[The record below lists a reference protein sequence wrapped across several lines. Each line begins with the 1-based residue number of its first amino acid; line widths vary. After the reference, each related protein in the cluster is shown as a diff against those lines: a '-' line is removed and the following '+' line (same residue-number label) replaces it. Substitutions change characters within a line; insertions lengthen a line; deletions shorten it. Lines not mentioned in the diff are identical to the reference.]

1 MRTPM
6 DAALDASSGSGHPAG
21 FGRGEDSD
29 TTNGAPLVAFE
40 GLRDRE
46 DILRALSAAVGDV
59 ERLIA
64 GKSREILAQP
74 ANDGRWGMVEIL
86 PHMRDWE
93 KVNHERI
100 ARVLDEHDPYLDMP
114 DDSLWAIEHD
124 YASQDPVRVFEE
136 FKHLRAELVD
146 LVGSLDDDAWN
157 LPATLEDVGV
167 VNLHWLL
174 NNVCVHDGYHL
185 QQARDLL
192 V

>member
-1 MRTPM
+1 MH
-6 DAALDASSGSGHPAG
+6 AALDASGGPGHPAG
-21 FGRGEDSD
+21 FGRDDDSEP
-29 TTNGAPLVAFE
+29 TNGVPVVAFE

-46 DILRALSAAVGDV
+46 NIHRALVAAVGDF

-64 GKSREILAQP
+64 GKSRETLAQP

-93 KVNHERI
+93 KVNHDRI
-100 ARVLDEHDPYLDMP
+100 ARVLNEENPHLEMP

-124 YASQDPVRVFEE
+124 YAAQDPVRVFEE
-136 FKHLRAELVD
+136 FKGLRGELVD
-146 LVGSLDDDAWN
+146 LVEHLDDDAWS
-157 LPATLEDVGV
+157 LPATLDGIGEI
-167 VNLHWLL
+167 NLHWLL
-174 NNVCVHDGYHL
+174 NNVCVHDGHHL